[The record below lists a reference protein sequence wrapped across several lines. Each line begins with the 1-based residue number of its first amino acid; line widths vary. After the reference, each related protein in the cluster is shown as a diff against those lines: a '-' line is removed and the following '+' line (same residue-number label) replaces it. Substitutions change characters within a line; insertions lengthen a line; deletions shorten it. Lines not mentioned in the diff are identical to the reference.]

1 MSIGDR
7 CEGNAS
13 PARGGVFNSVAVF
26 RSVEPRLVGENRA
39 LLLEERN
46 EPTELAK
53 DTARC

>member
-1 MSIGDR
+1 VSIGDR